1 MTERELLLKHAA
13 ELVQVHE
20 RKHEVFAAANSLS
33 PDCGYGSMS
42 RELFKLGALVP
53 ALMRH
58 SITPEE
64 IQQEIARKQT
74 DGR

>member
-1 MTERELLLKHAA
+1 MTERERLLKHAA
-13 ELVQVHE
+13 ALVQVHE

-33 PDCGYGSMS
+33 PDCCSMS
-42 RELFKLGALVP
+42 RELLKLCALVP